1 MLNFK
6 KFLMKNFKM
15 TDRKIK
21 LFLGIKIE
29 RNNDTLTLDQS
40 IYLKA
45 ILDKFNMTECK
56 PVKTPINMKIDYEKL
71 NSDEDSGA
79 PCRQL
84 IGSLMYVMLCTRPDL
99 CVTINILSRYQS
111 KNNAELWTNLKRVLR
126 YIKGSINLKLIYKR
140 SNPDAEILVGYV
152 DSDWGGHEDDRKST
166 SGYLFQAYKN
176 CTVSWN
182 SRRQNTV
189 AASSTEAEYIA
200 LFEGVR
206 EAIWLKSL
214 FESISIKMVKPI
226 TIFEDNRLYKY
237 SK

>member
-1 MLNFK
+1 
-6 KFLMKNFKM
+6 
-15 TDRKIK
+15 
-21 LFLGIKIE
+21 
-29 RNNDTLTLDQS
+29 
-40 IYLKA
+40 
-45 ILDKFNMTECK
+45 
-56 PVKTPINMKIDYEKL
+56 
-71 NSDEDSGA
+71 
-79 PCRQL
+79 
-84 IGSLMYVMLCTRPDL
+84 
-99 CVTINILSRYQS
+99 
-111 KNNAELWTNLKRVLR
+111 
-126 YIKGSINLKLIYKR
+126 
-140 SNPDAEILVGYV
+140 VGYV

-226 TIFEDNRLYKY
+226 TIFEDNTGCINIANNPINHKRTKHIDIKY
-237 SK
+237 HFTREQIQNKVIIVKYLSTGDQLADIFTKPVPAQRYVDIRTKLGIE